1 MQWSGIMQ
9 WNIIEQ
15 YEQNGTIA
23 CRMWM
28 NLPLKRAI
36 LFVLFYSAN
45 MWRRRHLSAAK
56 KEITS

>member
-1 MQWSGIMQ
+1 MQ